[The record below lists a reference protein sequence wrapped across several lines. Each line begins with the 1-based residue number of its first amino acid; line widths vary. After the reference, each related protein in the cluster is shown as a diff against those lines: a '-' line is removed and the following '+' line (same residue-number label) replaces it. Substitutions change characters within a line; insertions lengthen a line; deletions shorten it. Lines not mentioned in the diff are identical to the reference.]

1 MKKPTFQ
8 PLQPLH
14 SRRTALGLALATATL
29 AGAGSAFAQGAA
41 KELVVWHAYR
51 AAEKAAFEKVV
62 ENFAKTPAAKGFK
75 VSTLA
80 IPYDAYADKISAAVP
95 RGKGPD
101 VFIYAQD
108 RLGGWIEAGKTVE
121 PIDFFLDKATRDS
134 LLPGMLA
141 AMTYKGGVWGL
152 PINYKMPTLIYNKDL
167 VKAPPKTTDEMV
179 KLAKSL
185 TNAASGR
192 YGLAYWYTNFYFHS
206 ALMNAFGGA
215 VFDKDGKLVL
225 DSPANVA
232 SLNQMMKWFK
242 DGVLPAEPSEALIA
256 SMFNEGK
263 AAMVINGPWFVGD
276 IDKKINVGFAP
287 LPMLDATKKPLR
299 PWMTI
304 EGAYVAAS
312 SANKEVAYE
321 FARYLTGEEA
331 GLVLALEGRQ
341 LHTNKAVYAN
351 PKVSGDPVLQAFRA
365 QLENAEPMPNRPE
378 MTMVWSPATTAMN
391 KIVKGNAT
399 VEAALKEAAGSV
411 QESVAALRRG
421 K

>member
-1 MKKPTFQ
+1 MIKT
-8 PLQPLH
+8 LL
-14 SRRTALGLALATATL
+14 STAIAAATL
-29 AGAGSAFAQGAA
+29 SLAGPAFAQGAG
-41 KELVVWHAYR
+41 ELVVWHAYR

-62 ENFAKTPAAKGFK
+62 EMFEKSPAAKGTK
-75 VSTLA
+75 LSTLA

-121 PIDFFLDKATRDS
+121 PIDFFVDKPTRER
-134 LLPGMLA
+134 LLPGMID
-141 AMTYKGGVWGL
+141 AMTYKGGVYGL

-167 VKAPPKTTDEMV
+167 VKTPPKTADEMV

-185 TNAASGR
+185 TNAQSGR

-215 VFDKDGKLVL
+215 VFDKGGKLTL
-225 DSPANVA
+225 NSPATVA
-232 SLNQMMKWFK
+232 SLNQMMAWYKK
-242 DGVLPAEPSEALIA
+242 DAILPTEPSEALIA

-276 IDKKINVGFAP
+276 IDKKINFGLAP
-287 LPMLDATKKPLR
+287 LPLLEAAKSPMR

-312 SANKEVAYE
+312 STKKDLAYE
-321 FARYLTGEEA
+321 FVKFLTSEEA
-331 GLVLALEGRQ
+331 GLVLAVEGRQ
-341 LHTNKAVYAN
+341 LHTNKAIYAN
-351 PKVSGDPVLQAFRA
+351 PKVSGDPVLKAFRD
-365 QLENAEPMPNRPE
+365 QLETSVPMPNRPE

-391 KIVKGNAT
+391 KIVKGNAS
-399 VEAALKEAAGSV
+399 VEAALKEAAGSI
-411 QESVAALRRG
+411 QDSINALR
-421 K
+421 KQK

>member
-1 MKKPTFQ
+1 MLKTLIKTVV
-8 PLQPLH
+8 
-14 SRRTALGLALATATL
+14 ATATL
-29 AGAGSAFAQGAA
+29 SLAGAAFAQG

-62 ENFAKTPAAKGFK
+62 ENFARTPAAKGLK

-121 PIDFFLDKATRDS
+121 PIDFFLDKATRER
-134 LLPGMLA
+134 LLPGMID
-141 AMTYKGGVWGL
+141 AMTYKGSVWGL
-152 PINYKMPTLIYNKDL
+152 PVNYKMPTLIYNKDL
-167 VKAPPKTTDEMV
+167 VKAPPKTSGEMIA
-179 KLAKSL
+179 LAKTL
-185 TNAASGR
+185 TNAQSGR

-206 ALMNAFGGA
+206 ALMNAFGGS
-215 VFDKDGKLVL
+215 VFDKDGKLTI
-225 DSPANVA
+225 DSPATVA
-232 SLNQMMKWFK
+232 SLNQMMAWYQK
-242 DGVLPAEPSEALIA
+242 DGVLPTEPSEALIA

-276 IDKKINVGFAP
+276 IDKRINVGFAP
-287 LPMLDATKKPLR
+287 LPVVDAAGKPMR

-312 SANKEVAYE
+312 SAHKDAAYE
-321 FARYLTGEEA
+321 LVKYLTGEEA
-331 GLVLALEGRQ
+331 GLVLAVEGRQ
-341 LHTNKAVYAN
+341 LHTNKAIYAN
-351 PKVSGDPVLQAFRA
+351 PKVGGDPVLKAFRD

-391 KIVKGNAT
+391 KIVKGNAS
-399 VEAALKEAAGSV
+399 VEAALKEAAGSI
-411 QESVAALRRG
+411 QDGISALRKG

>member
-1 MKKPTFQ
+1 MFEL
-8 PLQPLH
+8 LQIR
-14 SRRTALGLALATATL
+14 RRTLVA
-29 AGAGSAFAQGAA
+29 AGAAAIAASLSGPALAQGAA
-41 KELVVWHAYR
+41 KEIVIWHAYR

-62 ENFAKTPAAKGFK
+62 ENFAKTPQAKGFK

-80 IPYDAYADKISAAVP
+80 IPFDAYADKISAAVP

-121 PIDFFLDKATRDS
+121 PIDFFVDKATRDN
-134 LLPGMLA
+134 LLPGMMT
-141 AMTYKGGVWGL
+141 AMTYKGAVYGL

-167 VKAPPKTTDEMV
+167 VKTPPKTGDELV

-185 TNAASGR
+185 TNTASGR

-215 VFDKDGKLVL
+215 VFDKDGQVILN
-225 DSPANVA
+225 SPATVA
-232 SLNQMMKWFK
+232 SLNQMMTWYKK
-242 DGVLPAEPSEALIA
+242 DAILPTEPSEALIA

-263 AAMVINGPWFVGD
+263 AAMVFNGPWFVGD
-276 IDKKINVGFAP
+276 IDKKINVGYAP
-287 LPMLDATKKPLR
+287 LPVIDAAKKPMR

-304 EGAYVAAS
+304 EGAYIAAS

-321 FARYLTGEEA
+321 LVKYLAGAEA

-341 LHTNKAVYAN
+341 LHTHKAVYDN
-351 PKVSGDPVLQAFRA
+351 PQVKADPMLQAFRA
-365 QLENAEPMPNRPE
+365 QLDNAEPMPNRPE
-378 MTMVWSPATTAMN
+378 MTMVWSPVTTAMN

-399 VEAALKEAAGSV
+399 VEAALKEADGAV
-411 QESVAALRRG
+411 KDSVAALRKG

>member
-1 MKKPTFQ
+1 MNT
-8 PLQPLH
+8 LI
-14 SRRTALGLALATATL
+14 RTTL
-29 AGAGSAFAQGAA
+29 AAALVVAAPAFAQGGGD
-41 KELVVWHAYR
+41 LVVWHAYR
-51 AAEKAAFEKVV
+51 GAEKAAFEKVV
-62 ENFAKTPAAKGFK
+62 AMFEKTPAAKGVK

-101 VFIYAQD
+101 LFIYAQD

-121 PIDFFLDKATRDS
+121 PIDFFVDAPVKDR
-134 LLPGMLA
+134 LLPGMLD

-152 PINYKMPTLIYNKDL
+152 PINYKMTTLIYNKDL
-167 VKAPPKTTDEMV
+167 VKTPPKTTDEMV

-185 TNAASGR
+185 TNAQSGR

-215 VFDKDGKLVL
+215 VFDKSGRLVVN
-225 DSPANVA
+225 SPQTVA
-232 SLNQMMKWFK
+232 SLNQMMSWYKK
-242 DGVLPAEPSEALIA
+242 DAILPPEPSEALIA

-263 AAMVINGPWFVGD
+263 AAMIINGPWFVGD
-276 IDKKINVGFAP
+276 IDKKINFALAP
-287 LPMLDATKKPLR
+287 LPVVSAVNKPMR

-312 SANKEVAYE
+312 STRKEAAYE
-321 FARYLTGEEA
+321 LAKYLTSEEA

-351 PKVSGDPVLQAFRA
+351 PKVAGDPVLKAFRD
-365 QLENAEPMPNRPE
+365 QLDNAEPMPNRPE

-399 VEAALKEAAGSV
+399 VEAALKEAADAMQDSI
-411 QESVAALRRG
+411 AALHKG

>member
-1 MKKPTFQ
+1 MLKSLIKT
-8 PLQPLH
+8 
-14 SRRTALGLALATATL
+14 TL
-29 AGAGSAFAQGAA
+29 AAAVLASAASAMAQAAG
-41 KELVVWHAYR
+41 ELVVWHAYR
-51 AAEKAAFEKVV
+51 GAEKAAFEKVV
-62 ENFAKTPAAKGFK
+62 EMFQKTPAAKGQK

-121 PIDFFLDKATRDS
+121 PIDFFVDKPVKDR
-134 LLPGMLA
+134 LLPGMLD
-141 AMTYKGGVWGL
+141 AMTYKGGIYGL

-167 VKAPPKTTDEMV
+167 VKVPPKTSGEMV
-179 KLAKSL
+179 KLAKTL
-185 TNAASGR
+185 TNAGSGR

-215 VFDKDGKLVL
+215 VFDREGKLVIN
-225 DSPANVA
+225 SPATVA
-232 SLNQMMKWFK
+232 SLNQMMAWYKT
-242 DGVLPAEPSEALIA
+242 DGILPTEPSEALIA

-263 AAMVINGPWFVGD
+263 VAMVINGPWFVGD
-276 IDKKINVGFAP
+276 IDKKINVGLAP
-287 LPMLDATKKPLR
+287 LPMLDAAKKPMR

-312 SANKEVAYE
+312 STKKELAYE
-321 FARYLTGEEA
+321 LAKYLTTEEA

-341 LHTNKAVYAN
+341 LHTNKAIYAN
-351 PKVSGDPVLQAFRA
+351 PKVSADPVLKAFRE
-365 QLENAEPMPNRPE
+365 QLDNAEPMPNRPE
-378 MTMVWSPATTAMN
+378 MTMVWTPATTAMN
-391 KIVKGNAT
+391 KIVKGNAS
-399 VEAALKEAAGSV
+399 VEAALKEAAASMQDSIG
-411 QESVAALRRG
+411 ALRKG

>member
-1 MKKPTFQ
+1 MTTKT
-8 PLQPLH
+8 LL
-14 SRRTALGLALATATL
+14 RNVLAA
-29 AGAGSAFAQGAA
+29 AGAMCVAGAAFAQAA
-41 KELVVWHAYR
+41 NELVVWHAYR
-51 AAEKAAFEKVV
+51 GAEKTAFEKVV
-62 ENFAKTPAAKGFK
+62 DMFQKSPAAKGVK

-121 PIDFFLDKATRDS
+121 PIDFFLDKATKDR
-134 LLPGMLA
+134 LLPGMLD
-141 AMTYKGGVWGL
+141 AMTYKGGVYGL
-152 PINYKMPTLIYNKDL
+152 PINYKMTTLIYNKDL
-167 VKAPPKTTDEMV
+167 VKTPPKTTDEMV
-179 KLAKSL
+179 KLAKTL
-185 TNAASGR
+185 TNAQSGR

-215 VFDKDGKLVL
+215 VFDKDGKLTVN
-225 DSPANVA
+225 SPATVA
-232 SLNQMMKWFK
+232 SLNQMMTWYKK
-242 DGVLPAEPSEALIA
+242 DGIMPTEPSEALIA

-276 IDKKINVGFAP
+276 IDKKINFGLAM
-287 LPMLDATKKPLR
+287 LPVVDAAKKPMR

-312 SANKEVAYE
+312 SNKKDAAYE
-321 FARYLTGEEA
+321 LAKYLTSEEA
-331 GLVLALEGRQ
+331 GLVLAVEGRQ
-341 LHTNKAVYAN
+341 LHTNKAVYN
-351 PKVSGDPVLQAFRA
+351 DPKVSGDPVLKAFRE

-391 KIVKGNAT
+391 KIVKGNAS
-399 VEAALKEAAGSV
+399 VEAALKEAAGTMQDSIG
-411 QESVAALRRG
+411 ALRKG

>member
-1 MKKPTFQ
+1 MSDLLPIR
-8 PLQPLH
+8 
-14 SRRTALGLALATATL
+14 RRTLAAALAAL
-29 AGAGSAFAQGAA
+29 AASISGPALAQGAA
-41 KELVVWHAYR
+41 KEIVVWHAYR

-62 ENFAKTPAAKGFK
+62 ENFARTPQAKGFK

-80 IPYDAYADKISAAVP
+80 IPFDAYADRISAAVP

-101 VFIYAQD
+101 VFVYAQD

-121 PIDFFLDKATRDS
+121 PIDFFVDKATRDS
-134 LLPGMLA
+134 LLPGMMT
-141 AMTYKGGVWGL
+141 AMTYRGGVYGL

-167 VKAPPKTTDEMV
+167 VPTPPKTGAEMI

-185 TNAASGR
+185 TNATSGR

-215 VFDKDGKLVL
+215 VFDKDGKVTLN
-225 DSPANVA
+225 SPATVA
-232 SLNQMMKWFK
+232 SLNQMMAWFK
-242 DGVLPAEPSEALIA
+242 NDAVLPPEPSEALIA
-256 SMFNEGK
+256 SLFNEGK

-287 LPMLDATKKPLR
+287 LPMIEAAKKPMR

-304 EGAYVAAS
+304 EGAYITAG
-312 SANKEVAYE
+312 SAHKEIAYE
-321 FARYLTGEEA
+321 LVKYLASAEA

-341 LHTNKAVYAN
+341 LHTNKAVYDN
-351 PKVSGDPVLQAFRA
+351 PQVQADPMLQAFRA
-365 QLENAEPMPNRPE
+365 QLDNAEPMPNRPE
-378 MTMVWSPATTAMN
+378 MTMVWSPVTTAMN

-399 VEAALKEAAGSV
+399 VEAALREADTAV
-411 QESVAALRRG
+411 KQSVAALRRG